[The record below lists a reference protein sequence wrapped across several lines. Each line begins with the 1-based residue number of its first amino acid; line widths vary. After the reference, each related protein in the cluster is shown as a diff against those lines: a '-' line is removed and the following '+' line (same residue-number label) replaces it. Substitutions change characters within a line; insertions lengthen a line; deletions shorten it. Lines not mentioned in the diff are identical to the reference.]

1 MGCEDAQE
9 RALRCAIGG
18 LMQTPETVLVNVEGH
33 PSNPVVINK
42 SDFVEGVHKLYEP
55 AKKDQEPAKGKK

>member
-1 MGCEDAQE
+1 
-9 RALRCAIGG
+9 
-18 LMQTPETVLVNVEGH
+18 MQTPETVLVNVEGH